1 MRKLK
6 VLKLHL
12 LPSSLISYDEG
23 YHSGFK
29 SYRFELSRTESIHFL
44 TSINA
49 EPIDKKDRESG
60 SRRRMEPI
68 KHSPINIAMEYSKA
82 ESTIRRNAHRI
93 LCMLDNCP
101 NLSALNIRS
110 FDFSDSFGIS
120 SSSSSSS
127 SFPAMDGRTRRF
139 PLLSA
144 LDASNCH
151 LLSDDVLASL
161 TSCCSNLRYINLS
174 RNLQITDASIAAI
187 VSQCPNII
195 DINIFGCKA
204 LTDKSIHAIS
214 SHCSALRTVN
224 LRKCE
229 NITDN
234 SIVSLAENC
243 QHLQNITLND
253 CKNISN
259 VVRKVAEYRRNLLS
273 MSIFNFFNKLS
284 DDSVMK
290 VAYCCPMLE
299 AFKIGNCIDNSNIS
313 DASVMKLAANCPLL
327 RVLHIERSG
336 ITDEALLKI
345 ATCCTQLRSLNV
357 SDCALTTVAAV
368 QQLLEMCPSIEHIAC
383 EFFEYKTSDR
393 SLRVCGSRM
402 TDGELHRIIRCIPEI
417 LHVNLS
423 SGENFQDI
431 SVVRIAD
438 KFGGQ
443 LQSLSVAACEQ
454 LTDSC
459 VSYLLDKCPNLV
471 KLDLGYNRFSGVPFV
486 DISEKQ
492 VRLSLKQIDISSC
505 CMSTEVVIQILRV
518 CPRLSVL
525 FLNDKSI
532 PFEQIRRIYCSRQ
545 LSPQQQQQLLDMQTQ
560 SPSPSSSS
568 NESKDGHH
576 SQTQTQSQS
585 QSQSQSQGQEQGPK
599 NIFANLYSPVFEF
612 DPASPPKPLEVF
624 NNSFFQF
631 KRDGFVLKVIKY
643 QVSGQDMRQILD
655 LFPRLLSIEIQ
666 SPQTDQLPTDI
677 FSFIADKYGDELQA
691 LAVSKFGRVR
701 FTEDMAAALSSRC
714 RALKELRVNSYDFI

>member
-1 MRKLK
+1 M
-6 VLKLHL
+6 HL
-12 LPSSLISYDEG
+12 REHRINSSLKPNSEQCRIPVGQIGRMGRPYQLFSDAAQSDE
-23 YHSGFK
+23 
-29 SYRFELSRTESIHFL
+29 EDLESEGDGEGEDEECAALEVRVPL
-44 TSINA
+44 TSPGNGNGLSVPTVSVPQKRQRNNGDSEDDLDDA
-49 EPIDKKDRESG
+49 LFFLADVLAAGPSPGSVMPRTPSDNQLLHKEPHHQ
-60 SRRRMEPI
+60 EPQPQQQQPQQQPQ
-68 KHSPINIAMEYSKA
+68 KQEG
-82 ESTIRRNAHRI
+82 EED
-93 LCMLDNCP
+93 LDGDDMKF
-101 NLSALNIRS
+101 LE
-110 FDFSDSFGIS
+110 F
-120 SSSSSSS
+120 
-127 SFPAMDGRTRRF
+127 
-139 PLLSA
+139 
-144 LDASNCH
+144 LDHNCH

-545 LSPQQQQQLLDMQTQ
+545 LSPQQQQQLLDMQT
-560 SPSPSSSS
+560 
-568 NESKDGHH
+568 
-576 SQTQTQSQS
+576 
-585 QSQSQSQGQEQGPK
+585 
-599 NIFANLYSPVFEF
+599 
-612 DPASPPKPLEVF
+612 
-624 NNSFFQF
+624 
-631 KRDGFVLKVIKY
+631 
-643 QVSGQDMRQILD
+643 
-655 LFPRLLSIEIQ
+655 
-666 SPQTDQLPTDI
+666 
-677 FSFIADKYGDELQA
+677 
-691 LAVSKFGRVR
+691 
-701 FTEDMAAALSSRC
+701 
-714 RALKELRVNSYDFI
+714 